1 MLRALWFAVKVGLL
15 VAAAVWVADRPGTI
29 DIRWMDYDIRVQLGF
44 ALLCAFLFLLLAL
57 MIHSAL
63 LWLAGFGQRWRVR
76 RAGRR
81 TDRGLRALALGY
93 TAVAAGDAKIAAY
106 QAHRARQ
113 LLPRDRGLS
122 LLLTAQ
128 AARLGGDTD
137 AARTAYTQMMDNRD
151 TAFLGLRGLIAAAAE
166 GGDIGQALQHARQA
180 RRLYPQ
186 SPWIMRTVY
195 ALEVRSAAWDE
206 AWKTLHAAEK
216 RGLLPAEKI
225 QSDRVALHI
234 AQADEA
240 ERQNREG
247 AMLTHLRRALKADPG
262 CVPAAARLVRF
273 NLSRKR
279 RREATALLERAWK
292 ANPHPE
298 LAALWATAAPTH
310 KGYDA
315 QARLRWFE
323 KLVALRPDS
332 AESQLAAA
340 QVAGEDRLWAEA
352 RQYLVAAERLQPSA
366 RLYRL
371 WAACEEAQGHFN
383 EERRYLDL
391 AVNAAPEKV
400 WTCRETGR
408 IYEGWTPIAAP
419 HGAFNTIV
427 WDYPRPGLAA
437 GLPGDILD
445 VTAAPDAPA
454 RVTAQ
459 R

>member
-1 MLRALWFAVKVGLL
+1 M
-15 VAAAVWVADRPGTI
+15 
-29 DIRWMDYDIRVQLGF
+29 
-44 ALLCAFLFLLLAL
+44 
-57 MIHSAL
+57 
-63 LWLAGFGQRWRVR
+63 
-76 RAGRR
+76 
-81 TDRGLRALALGY
+81 
-93 TAVAAGDAKIAAY
+93 
-106 QAHRARQ
+106 
-113 LLPRDRGLS
+113 
-122 LLLTAQ
+122 
-128 AARLGGDTD
+128 
-137 AARTAYTQMMDNRD
+137 
-151 TAFLGLRGLIAAAAE
+151 
-166 GGDIGQALQHARQA
+166 
-180 RRLYPQ
+180 
-186 SPWIMRTVY
+186 
-195 ALEVRSAAWDE
+195 
-206 AWKTLHAAEK
+206 
-216 RGLLPAEKI
+216 
-225 QSDRVALHI
+225 
-234 AQADEA
+234 
-240 ERQNREG
+240 
-247 AMLTHLRRALKADPG
+247 
-262 CVPAAARLVRF
+262 
-273 NLSRKR
+273 
-279 RREATALLERAWK
+279 
-292 ANPHPE
+292 
-298 LAALWATAAPTH
+298 
-310 KGYDA
+310 
-315 QARLRWFE
+315 
-323 KLVALRPDS
+323 ALRPDS